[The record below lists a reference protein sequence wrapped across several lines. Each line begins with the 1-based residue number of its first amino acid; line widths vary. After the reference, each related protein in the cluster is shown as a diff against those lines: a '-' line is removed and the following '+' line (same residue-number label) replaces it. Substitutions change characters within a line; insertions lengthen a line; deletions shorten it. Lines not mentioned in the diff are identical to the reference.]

1 MPDSKA
7 PVAIEEE
14 DGEEE
19 EGRGE
24 EGEEEGE
31 EKEEDH
37 TVVQTIFVLQ

>member
-7 PVAIEEE
+7 PVAIEE
-14 DGEEE
+14 DGEE

-24 EGEEEGE
+24 EGEEKGE

>member
-7 PVAIEEE
+7 PVAIEE
-14 DGEEE
+14 DGEEQ

>member
-7 PVAIEEE
+7 PVAIEE

-24 EGEEEGE
+24 EGEEE